1 MEARHN
7 LRDEVYLGTFLG
19 QDGKAA
25 LISFSLLS
33 SPLPLLIFR
42 LSQVGGAI
50 CAVSAIQSPENIEC
64 ALFPLA
70 AQPSSC

>member
-33 SPLPLLIFR
+33 PPLPLLIFR

-70 AQPSSC
+70 AQLSSC

>member
-33 SPLPLLIFR
+33 PPLPLLIFR